1 VRLTVR
7 NKLFGGFI
15 AVVVLMV
22 GLGLLALWQMGSI
35 NRNATFIGTKTVPSI
50 VTIEKIRGA
59 IKDYRGSQLQAVTAS
74 SDSELDAAD
83 ALLKADAETI
93 EKELQHYE
101 AIAASDQDRKLFTS
115 AKQQWTAYRDQSAAV
130 ITSARAFDM
139 KGAIVLLNGTA
150 KATYDSLISTTN
162 EWTTYNAELGDRR
175 VKSSQSSYSSSKG
188 LVLGLVLLA
197 SLAALAI
204 ALTIARG
211 ITRGI
216 AQLLVASRGIAEG
229 DIDQQ
234 VDVASRDELGE
245 TAASFQTMLAYLK
258 GMATAA
264 ETIADGDL
272 SENVEPKSE
281 RDALGNAFRQMVA
294 NLRGIVGEVTQAAGN
309 MSSASQQMA
318 STSEQAGRAVDEI
331 ANAVG
336 DVATG
341 AQRQVRI
348 VAQARQSTSDT
359 GDAAEHARALAQDG
373 VGAAEKADEAM
384 SAVRESSGAVSS
396 AISGLAEKSEQ
407 IGGIVATITG
417 IAGQTNLLALNAAIE
432 AARAGE
438 QGRGFAVVAE
448 EVRKLAE
455 ESKHA
460 AATIGALIQEIQGE
474 TQKVVAVVADGAK
487 RTEDGA
493 ATVAAA
499 RDAFEAIGRA
509 VEEMRERIRQIVEAT
524 AEVAAVAE
532 QTSSSTE
539 QVSASTQQTS
549 ASTQEIAASALDLA
563 RTAEEL
569 NRVVGRF
576 KLVP

>member
-7 NKLFGGFI
+7 NKLFGGFV

-35 NRNATFIGTKTVPSI
+35 NRNAAFIGAKTVPSI

-59 IKDYRGSQLQAVTAS
+59 IKDYRGAQLQAVTAS
-74 SDSELDAAD
+74 SDSELGAAETE
-83 ALLKADAETI
+83 LKADAATI
-93 EKELQHYE
+93 EKELVEYE
-101 AIAASDQDRKLFTS
+101 AIAASEKDRQLFSST
-115 AKQQWTAYRDQSAAV
+115 KQQWAAYKNQSAAV
-130 ITSARAFDM
+130 ITSARAYDT
-139 KGAIVLLNGTA
+139 KGAIALLNGPA
-150 KATYDSLISTTN
+150 KATYDGLVSTTN
-162 EWTTYNAELGDRR
+162 EWTTYNAELGDKR
-175 VKSSQSSYSSSKG
+175 VKSSQLSYSFSKG
-188 LVLGLVLLA
+188 IVLGLLLLA
-197 SLAALAI
+197 SLAALGI
-204 ALTIARG
+204 ALAIARG

-216 AQLLVASRGIAEG
+216 AQMLVASHGIAEG
-229 DIDQQ
+229 DIDQK
-234 VDVASRDELGE
+234 VEVASRDELGE
-245 TAASFQTMLAYLK
+245 TAVAFETMLAYLK
-258 GMATAA
+258 GMATVA

-272 SENVEPKSE
+272 SVDIEPKSE
-281 RDALGNAFRQMVA
+281 RDALGNAFKRMVA
-294 NLRGIVGEVTQAAGN
+294 NLRGIVGDVTQAAGN
-309 MSSASQQMA
+309 MSSSSQQMA
-318 STSEQAGRAVDEI
+318 ATSEQAGRAVDEI

-336 DVATG
+336 DVASG
-341 AQRQVRI
+341 AERQVRMI
-348 VAQARQSTSDT
+348 AQARQSTSDT
-359 GDAAEHARALAQDG
+359 GEAADRARELAREG

-384 SAVRESSGAVSS
+384 RAMRVSSSAVSS

-455 ESKHA
+455 ESQRA
-460 AATIGALIQEIQGE
+460 AASIGGLIEEIQGE
-474 TQKVVAVVADGAK
+474 TQKVVDVVVDGSK

-499 RDAFEAIGRA
+499 REAFEAIGRG
-509 VEEMRERIRQIVEAT
+509 VDEMHERIRQIVEAT
-524 AEVAAVAE
+524 VEVAAVAE

-549 ASTQEIAASALDLA
+549 ASTQEIAASAQELA

-569 NRVVGRF
+569 NRLVGRF
-576 KLVP
+576 KLVS